1 VFLAGSGTSRT
12 LCDRLAGLAQK
23 MQVSAQIGDVISAI
37 EINHG
42 PKCIIDRRNCKV
54 DWATAFGLSLEGLN

>member
-1 VFLAGSGTSRT
+1 
-12 LCDRLAGLAQK
+12 
-23 MQVSAQIGDVISAI
+23 MQVPAQIGDVISAV

-42 PKCIIDRRNCKV
+42 PECIIDRRNCKV